1 MAGILEGIRIVD
13 LTRYIAGPY
22 CGALLADM
30 GAEVIKVEKPGAGE
44 ATRTVGPW
52 KDGVSLFFPAYNR
65 NKKSVT
71 ADLRTPQGIEVAKK
85 LIEKS
90 DVIIENFRVGVMDKM
105 GLGYEEIKKINPRM
119 IMVSVTGFG
128 QSGPMSRRT
137 AFDGIISSVS
147 GVTRMEKGRVE
158 RSKGPIHDYMAA
170 MYAAFGT
177 VLALYERDRTGEGQ
191 YLDVSMVAGSSM
203 IRTTAI
209 ADASVNGDEVAISGD
224 DSSPYGYL
232 KAEDGWIN
240 FHAGTDPLF
249 RRLLKL
255 IPDNSILGDPKYL
268 DNIELRVTDM
278 DLLMEEIQMWANGKT
293 CGELEKEFI
302 SADIP
307 CGICATPG
315 RLLRDPHLN
324 ENGYIIRQDVH
335 GVGEVAYMGFPFK
348 MSAHPELEYR
358 PAPKVGEHTEEI
370 YRNVLQMTEGEL
382 EQLKM
387 EGII

>member
-1 MAGILEGIRIVD
+1 MAGVLEGVRVLD

-22 CGALLADM
+22 CGVLLADM
-30 GAEVIKVEKPGAGE
+30 GAEVIKIEKPGTGE

-71 ADLRTPQGIEVAKK
+71 ADLRTSEGIEVAKR
-85 LIEKS
+85 LITKS
-90 DVIIENFRVGVMDKM
+90 DVIIENFRVGVMDRM
-105 GLGYEEIKKINPRM
+105 GLGYEEIKKLNPGI
-119 IMVSVTGFG
+119 IMASVTGFG
-128 QSGPMSRRT
+128 QSGPMRDRT

-158 RSKGPIHDYMAA
+158 RSKGPLHDYMAA
-170 MYAAFGT
+170 MYAAYGI
-177 VLALYERDRTGEGQ
+177 VLALYDRIKTGKGQ
-191 YLDVSMVAGSSM
+191 FLDVSMMAGSSM

-209 ADASVNGDEVAISGD
+209 ADASVNGDEAAINGD

-232 KAEDGWIN
+232 KASDGWIN
-240 FHAGTDPLF
+240 FHAGTDPLY

-255 IPDNSILGDPKYL
+255 IPDNKVLGDPKYL
-268 DNIELRVTDM
+268 DHIDIRVENM
-278 DLLMEEIQMWANGKT
+278 DILMEEIQSWADGRT
-293 CGELEKEFI
+293 CGELETAFTD
-302 SADIP
+302 ADIP

-324 ENGYIIRQDVH
+324 ANGFIIRQEVR
-335 GVGEVAYMGFPFK
+335 GIGEAAYMGFPFK

-358 PAPKVGEHTEEI
+358 PAPEVGEHTDET
-370 YRNVLQMTEGEL
+370 YRKLLQMPEEEL
-382 EQLKM
+382 KRLKAD
-387 EGII
+387 GII

>member
-1 MAGILEGIRIVD
+1 MAGVLEGIRVID

-22 CGALLADM
+22 CGVLLADM
-30 GAEVIKVEKPGAGE
+30 GAEVIKIEKPGTGE

-71 ADLRTPQGIEVAKK
+71 ADLRTPEGIEVAKR
-85 LIEKS
+85 LIAEA
-90 DVIIENFRVGVMDKM
+90 DVLIENFRVGVMEKM
-105 GLGYEEIKKINPRM
+105 GLGYEAVRKLNPGL

-128 QSGPMSRRT
+128 QSGPMRDRT

-158 RSKGPIHDYMAA
+158 RSKGPLHDYMAA
-170 MYAAFGT
+170 MYAAYGIA
-177 VLALYERDRTGEGQ
+177 LALYDRVKTGEGQ
-191 YLDVSMVAGSSM
+191 YLDVSMMAGSAM

-209 ADASVNGDEVAISGD
+209 ADASVNGDEAAINGD

-232 KAEDGWIN
+232 KAADGWIN
-240 FHAGTDPLF
+240 FHAGTDALY

-255 IPDNSILGDPKYL
+255 IPDSEVLGEPKYL
-268 DNIELRVTDM
+268 DHIDTRVEDM
-278 DLLMEEIQMWANGKT
+278 DRLMAEIQSWAEGRT
-293 CGELEKEFI
+293 CTELERAFTD
-302 SADIP
+302 ADIP

-324 ENGYIIRQDVH
+324 ENGYIIRQEVY
-335 GVGEVAYMGFPFK
+335 GIGEAAYMGFPFK
-348 MSAHPELEYR
+348 MSAHPDLEYR
-358 PAPKVGEHTEEI
+358 PAPWVGEHTEEVYKNI
-370 YRNVLQMTEGEL
+370 LHMTPDEL
-382 EQLKM
+382 EKLRAA
-387 EGII
+387 GVI